1 MKIDYSFVVF
11 MIGGNLM
18 ITGWLLYH
26 FFNVVFDE
34 SIKFIILGIFV
45 LFMSFFIEY
54 KQQNIRSV
62 SHER

>member
-1 MKIDYSFVVF
+1 MKIDYSFVVI

-34 SIKFIILGIFV
+34 SIKFIILGMVI
-45 LFMSFFIEY
+45 LFLYFFAY
-54 KQQNIRSV
+54 KQQSIRSV
-62 SHER
+62 SHQ